1 MDIRILS
8 GRLSL
13 IATLLQIGI
22 AGGGGASTELS
33 EHTLGARAA
42 NSHLAAVT
50 EQSRTSPSPIQ
61 RPPAKSTSAQQPK
74 RPGSTDPCNSPN
86 PVLILAAIKVRDAGK
101 PTTTDYPFLAATPLQ
116 VCIAVTSGGKAR
128 GGGHGASSGVVT
140 LDSTVLLSQHDF
152 SPGFTGVKLKR
163 PLSTGS
169 HKLGI
174 YVASAPGT
182 SIKAVISTPAVQGRP
197 VVILPDHHDTSPPL
211 RSMRQLPPPAK
222 PTIMPAPPS
231 APVVLRRGPD
241 PVLQT
246 KPSPGTSSADFAVIN
261 GIPLAGGFPPD
272 PNASVGGSQVVE
284 TVNVAFQVFDK
295 SSGQSLL
302 GPSGLNTIWQGFAG
316 FCATSGFYSDPV
328 VHYDNAAGRWFITL
342 LATDFSTT
350 FEECIAVS
358 TSSDATGQYNRYSY
372 SFSSLPDY
380 PKVGI
385 WPDAYYL
392 SYNNAPNWACAY
404 DRSAMFSGATAKTV
418 CFPEPAGAGIA
429 LPSDLD
435 GATAP
440 PSGEP
445 NFYLTWPF
453 STNSLD
459 LFKFHVDFTNPGNST
474 LTGPT
479 SIAVAAFGASQ
490 TFVPQ
495 LGTSQTLT
503 SDMGTMKNRLTY
515 RNFGSHEA
523 LVTCHIV
530 DSGSGGSAVRWYE
543 IRSPNTTPTVFQQ
556 GSYAPDTGFRFFC
569 SAAMDGAGNIAV
581 GYSVSSS
588 TMYPAIRFAGRFAA
602 DPSGVLRGETSIIE
616 GGGYQ
621 TGVNRWGDYTSMA
634 IDASDDRTFVYTNE
648 YYAQQGGNGQPT
660 GWSTRMA
667 TFTLNP
673 FAATGS
679 LGTPRFL
686 SAVTLLPNGKVL
698 VAGGS
703 NSTGPFTN
711 AISTAELYDSAT
723 GAFTATGSMTTPR
736 DEPQGILLPNGKVLV
751 LGGYDAGGNVLA
763 SAELYDP
770 VTGTFTA
777 TSSMTVKRVAFAA
790 TLLPNGK
797 VLIAGGTSNG
807 VPSGNLASAE
817 LYDLTTGTFTATGS
831 MTTSRTTYTAALLPN
846 GKVLIAGGQS
856 STIGVMLATAELYD
870 PSTGTFSATGSM
882 TVPRLAYTETLLP
895 NGKVLIAGGTTNG
908 DNTGTLA
915 SAELYDPAS
924 GTFALT
930 GSLNTGRFYSS
941 SAPLLPNGN
950 VLITGGRDSMANII
964 ESAEVYNSATGTFSY
979 AGTGMSSRHFRATE
993 VLLANGK
1000 VLIAGGD
1007 DNTAKPTSAAELY
1020 DSGYPQTVGAFTSK
1034 GSMIAARG
1042 LYAETQLPNGSVLIA
1057 GGSNGSAAL
1066 SSAEV
1071 YNPGSGAFT
1080 ATGSMSAGRV
1090 RPSAVLLPNGR
1101 VLIAGGQTLSGTP
1114 LDTAELYD
1122 PAAGTFTPTGSM
1134 STARYAPTMTLLP
1147 TGKVLVAG
1155 GQGPAGS
1162 LTTAELYDPASGT
1175 FAATAS
1181 MATARAGARAVLLT
1195 VNGKVLIAGGV
1206 ASNGKDLASAEL
1218 YDPWA
1223 GTFASTG
1230 NMGTARGGFT
1240 AVLLPN
1246 GGVLIAGGQ
1255 SSGTAYLS
1263 SAEIYN
1269 SVAGTFAAT
1278 GSMGQSRSGHSASLL
1293 PNGKVLVA
1301 GGFNGS
1307 TASPAAELYDPATG
1321 AFVPTGAMLAARFFQ
1336 QSTVLRATGNL
1347 LMPGG
1352 FNGAAYL
1359 ASAELYQ

>member
-1 MDIRILS
+1 MHTRIPS
-8 GRLSL
+8 GHRLSL
-13 IATLLQIGI
+13 IAMLLQIGI
-22 AGGGGASTELS
+22 AGCGDTSI
-33 EHTLGARAA
+33 LGAIGA
-42 NSHLAAVT
+42 NSHLVAVT
-50 EQSRTSPSPIQ
+50 EQSRTSPSSIQ
-61 RPPAKSTSAQQPK
+61 KQPPAKLTSAQQPTK
-74 RPGSTDPCNSPN
+74 PGSTTDPCNDPN
-86 PVLILAAIKVRDAGK
+86 PVLILAAINVRDAGK
-101 PTTTDYPFLAATPLQ
+101 PATTDYPFLAATPLQ
-116 VCIAVTSGGKAR
+116 VCIAVTSGGKPR
-128 GGGHGASSGVVT
+128 GRGNGASSGVVT
-140 LDSTVLLSQHDF
+140 LDSTVLLSQRDF
-152 SPGFTGVKLKR
+152 SAGFAGAKLKR
-163 PLSTGS
+163 PLSAGRHRLS
-169 HKLGI
+169 I

-182 SIKAVISTPAVQGRP
+182 FLKAVISTPAVQGRP

-211 RSMRQLPPPAK
+211 RSMRQLPPPAT
-222 PTIMPAPPS
+222 PVIMPPPPS
-231 APVVLRRGPD
+231 APIVIRPGPD

-246 KPSPGTSSADFAVIN
+246 KPSPGMSSADFAVIN
-261 GIPLAGGFPPD
+261 GIPLAGGYPPD
-272 PNASVGGSQVVE
+272 PNASVGGNQVVE
-284 TVNVAFQVFDK
+284 TVNRAFQVFNK

-302 GPSGLNTIWQGFAG
+302 GPSGLNTIWQGFGG
-316 FCATSGFYSDPV
+316 FCETSGFGDPI
-328 VHYDNAAGRWFITL
+328 VHYDNAAGRWFITQ
-342 LATDFSTT
+342 LATNSSTING
-350 FEECIAVS
+350 ECIAVS
-358 TSSDATGQYNRYSY
+358 TSSDAAGSYNRYSY
-372 SFSSLPDY
+372 SFSALPDY

-392 SYNNAPNWACAY
+392 SYNNLSNWACAY
-404 DRSAMFSGATAKTV
+404 DRSAMLSGTTAQTV
-418 CFPEPAGAGIA
+418 CFARPAGELTS
-429 LPSDLD
+429 LPSDRD
-435 GATAP
+435 GTTAP

-445 NFYLTWPF
+445 NFYLGWPA
-453 STNSLD
+453 STNSLHM
-459 LFKFHVDFTNPGNST
+459 FKFHVDFTTPGNST
-474 LTGPT
+474 FTGPT
-479 SIAVAAFGASQ
+479 SIAVAPFGASQ

-503 SDMGTMKNRLTY
+503 SDMGIMKNRLTY
-515 RNFGSHEA
+515 RNFGSHES
-523 LVTCHIV
+523 LVTCHTV
-530 DSGSGGSAVRWYE
+530 DGGSGGSAVRWYE
-543 IRSPNTTPTVFQQ
+543 IRSPNTTPKVFQQ
-556 GSYAPDTGFRFFC
+556 GSYAPDAGFRFYC

-602 DPSGVLRGETSIIE
+602 DPLGVLRGETSIIE

-621 TGVNRWGDYTSMA
+621 AGVVRWGDYTSMA

-648 YYAQQGGNGQPT
+648 YYAQPGGNGQPT

-667 TFTLNP
+667 VFTLNP
-673 FAATGS
+673 FNPTGS
-679 LGTPRFL
+679 LGTPRFRP
-686 SAVTLLPNGKVL
+686 AVTLLPNGKVL

-703 NSTGPFTN
+703 NSTGPFIN
-711 AISTAELYDSAT
+711 AISTAEVYEPAT
-723 GAFTATGSMTTPR
+723 AAFTATGSMTTPR
-736 DEPQGILLPNGKVLV
+736 AEAQGILLPNGKVLV
-751 LGGYDAGGNVLA
+751 AGGYDASGSVLA

-777 TSSMTVKRVAFAA
+777 TGSMTVKRVAFAA

-797 VLIAGGTSNG
+797 VLIAGGSSNG
-807 VPSGNLASAE
+807 VTSGNLASAE
-817 LYDLTTGTFTATGS
+817 LYDLTTGMFTATGS

-856 STIGVMLATAELYD
+856 STIGVMLASAELYD
-870 PSTGTFSATGSM
+870 PSTGAFSPTGSM
-882 TVPRLAYTETLLP
+882 TAPRLAYTETLLP

-950 VLITGGRDSMANII
+950 VLITGGRDSMANVID
-964 ESAEVYNSATGTFSY
+964 SAEVYNSATGKFSY

-1007 DNTAKPTSAAELY
+1007 DNTAKPVSAAELY
-1020 DSGYPQTVGAFTSK
+1020 DSGYPQTVQAFTSK
-1034 GSMIAARG
+1034 GSMTAARG
-1042 LYAETQLPNGSVLIA
+1042 FYAETQLPNGSVLIA

-1066 SSAEV
+1066 SSAEL
-1071 YNPGSGAFT
+1071 YNPGTGAFT
-1080 ATGSMSAGRV
+1080 ATGSMSAARV
-1090 RPSAVLLPNGR
+1090 RPSAILLPNGR

-1114 LDTAELYD
+1114 LNSAEVYD
-1122 PAAGTFTPTGSM
+1122 PVAGTFTPTGSM
-1134 STARYAPTMTLLP
+1134 SAARYAPVMTLLP

-1162 LTTAELYDPASGT
+1162 LATAELYDPASGT
-1175 FAATAS
+1175 FVATAS
-1181 MATARAGARAVLLT
+1181 MATARAGARAVLLS

-1218 YDPWA
+1218 YDPWS
-1223 GTFASTG
+1223 GMFASTG
-1230 NMGTARGGFT
+1230 SMGTARGGFT

-1246 GGVLIAGGQ
+1246 GSVLISGGQ
-1255 SSGTAYLS
+1255 SSATAYLS

-1269 SVAGTFAAT
+1269 PVTGTFAPT
-1278 GSMGQSRSGHSASLL
+1278 GSMSQSRSGHTGILL
-1293 PNGKVLVA
+1293 PNGNVLVA

-1307 TASPAAELYDPATG
+1307 SALAASELYDPATG

-1336 QSTVLRATGNL
+1336 QSIVLRATGNL

-1359 ASAELYQ
+1359 ASVELYQ

>member
-1 MDIRILS
+1 MHTRILS
-8 GRLSL
+8 GHRLSF
-13 IATLLQIGI
+13 IAVLLQIGI
-22 AGGGGASTELS
+22 AGCTSIALS
-33 EHTLGARAA
+33 VYTLGAIEA
-42 NSHLAAVT
+42 NSHLVALT
-50 EQSRTSPSPIQ
+50 EQSRTTPSSIQ
-61 RPPAKSTSAQQPK
+61 KQPLAKSTSAQQPT
-74 RPGSTDPCNSPN
+74 RRGSTTDPCNSPN
-86 PVLILAAIKVRDAGK
+86 PVLILAAIKIRDAGK
-101 PTTTDYPFLAATPLQ
+101 PTTTDYPFLAATPLE
-116 VCIAVTSGGKAR
+116 VCIAVTSGGKPR
-128 GGGHGASSGVVT
+128 GGASSGVVT

-152 SPGFTGVKLKR
+152 SAGFAGAKLNP
-163 PLSTGS
+163 PLSAGS
-169 HKLGI
+169 HQLSI

-182 SIKAVISTPAVQGRP
+182 FIKVVISTPAVQGRP

-211 RSMRQLPPPAK
+211 RSMRQLPPPTT
-222 PTIMPAPPS
+222 PVIMSPPPS
-231 APVVLRRGPD
+231 PPKVIRPGPD

-246 KPSPGTSSADFAVIN
+246 KPSPGMSSADFAVIN
-261 GIPLAGGFPPD
+261 GIPLSAGYPPD
-272 PNASVGGSQVVE
+272 PNASVGGNQVVE
-284 TVNVAFQVFDK
+284 TVNRAFQVFNK
-295 SSGQSLL
+295 LSGQSLL
-302 GPSGLNTIWQGFAG
+302 GPSGLNTIWQGFGG
-316 FCATSGFYSDPV
+316 FCETSGFGDPV
-328 VHYDNAAGRWFITL
+328 VHYDNAAGRWFITQ
-342 LATDFSTT
+342 LANGSSTG
-350 FEECIAVS
+350 ECIAVS
-358 TSSDATGQYNRYSY
+358 TSSDATGSYSRYSY

-392 SYNNAPNWACAY
+392 SYNNFSNWACAY
-404 DRSAMFSGATAKTV
+404 DRSAMLSGATAKTV

-445 NFYLTWPF
+445 NFYLSWPF

-479 SIAVAAFGASQ
+479 SITVAAFGASQ
-490 TFVPQ
+490 AFVPQ

-503 SDMGTMKNRLTY
+503 SDMGTLKNRLTY
-515 RNFGSHEA
+515 RNFGSHES

-530 DSGSGGSAVRWYE
+530 DGGSGGSAVRWYE

-556 GSYAPDTGFRFFC
+556 GSYAPDAGFRFYC

-581 GYSVSSS
+581 GYSVSNT

-602 DPSGVLRGETSIIE
+602 DPLNMLRGETSIIE
-616 GGGYQ
+616 GGGSQ
-621 TGVNRWGDYTSMA
+621 AGIVRWGDYTSMA
-634 IDASDDRTFVYTNE
+634 IDAADDRTFVYTNE
-648 YYAQQGGNGQPT
+648 YFAAPGGSGTST

-667 TFTLNP
+667 VFTLNP
-673 FAATGS
+673 FNATGS

-686 SAVTLLPNGKVL
+686 PAVTLLPNGKVL

-703 NSTGPFTN
+703 NSTGPSTN
-711 AISTAELYDSAT
+711 AISTAEVYDPAT
-723 GAFTATGSMTTPR
+723 AAFTATGSMTTPR
-736 DEPQGILLPNGKVLV
+736 TEAQGILLPNGKVLV
-751 LGGYDAGGNVLA
+751 AGGYDGSGGVLA

-777 TSSMTVKRVAFAA
+777 TGSMTVKRVAFAA

-817 LYDLTTGTFTATGS
+817 LYDLTTGMFTATGS

-856 STIGVMLATAELYD
+856 STIGVMLASAELYD
-870 PSTGTFSATGSM
+870 PSTGAFSPTGSM
-882 TVPRLAYTETLLP
+882 TAPRLAYTETLLP
-895 NGKVLIAGGTTNG
+895 NGKVLIAGGTKNG
-908 DNTGTLA
+908 TNTGTLA

-930 GSLNTGRFYSS
+930 GSLNTGRFFSS

-964 ESAEVYNSATGTFSY
+964 DSAEVYNSATGTFSY
-979 AGTGMSSRHFRATE
+979 AGTGMFSRHFRATE

-1000 VLIAGGD
+1000 VLITGGD
-1007 DNTAKPTSAAELY
+1007 DNTAKPVSASELY
-1020 DSGYPQTVGAFTSK
+1020 DSGYPQTVQAFTSK
-1034 GSMIAARG
+1034 GSMTAARG
-1042 LYAETQLPNGSVLIA
+1042 FYADTQLPNGSVLLA

-1066 SSAEV
+1066 SSAEL
-1071 YNPGSGAFT
+1071 YNPGTGAFT
-1080 ATGSMSAGRV
+1080 ATGGMSAARV

-1114 LDTAELYD
+1114 LNSAEIYN
-1122 PAAGTFTPTGSM
+1122 PVAGTFTSTGSM
-1134 STARYAPTMTLLP
+1134 STARYAPVMTLLP
-1147 TGKVLVAG
+1147 TGKVLIAG
-1155 GQGPAGS
+1155 GQGPSGS
-1162 LTTAELYDPASGT
+1162 LATAELYDPASGT
-1175 FAATAS
+1175 FVATAS
-1181 MATARAGARAVLLT
+1181 MATARAGARAVLLSI
-1195 VNGKVLIAGGV
+1195 NGKVLIAGGV

-1218 YDPWA
+1218 YDPWS
-1223 GTFASTG
+1223 GTFAATG
-1230 NMGTARGGFT
+1230 SMGTARGGFT

-1246 GGVLIAGGQ
+1246 GSVLISGGQ
-1255 SSGTAYLS
+1255 SSATAYLS

-1269 SVAGTFAAT
+1269 PVAGTFTAT
-1278 GSMGQSRSGHSASLL
+1278 GSMSQSRSGHTGILL

-1307 TASPAAELYDPATG
+1307 SALDASELYDPATG

-1336 QSTVLRATGNL
+1336 QSIVLRATGNL

-1359 ASAELYQ
+1359 ASVELYQ

>member
-1 MDIRILS
+1 MDTRILS

-13 IATLLQIGI
+13 IVVLLQIGI
-22 AGGGGASTELS
+22 AGCGDTSTELS
-33 EHTLGARAA
+33 ERTLGARAA
-42 NSHLAAVT
+42 NSHLVAVT
-50 EQSRTSPSPIQ
+50 EQSRTSPSSSQ
-61 RPPAKSTSAQQPK
+61 QPPAKSTSAQQPT
-74 RPGSTDPCNSPN
+74 RPGSTDPCYSPN
-86 PVLILAAIKVRDAGK
+86 PVRILAAIKVRNAGK
-101 PTTTDYPFLAATPLQ
+101 PTTTDYPFLAATPLRI
-116 VCIAVTSGGKAR
+116 CIAVTTGGKPR
-128 GGGHGASSGVVT
+128 GGGNGASSGVVT
-140 LDSTVLLSQHDF
+140 LDSNVLLSRHDF
-152 SPGFTGVKLKR
+152 SPGFTGAKLKR
-163 PLSTGS
+163 PVSTGRHRLS
-169 HKLGI
+169 I

-182 SIKAVISTPAVQGRP
+182 FIRAVISTPAIQGRP
-197 VVILPDHHDTSPPL
+197 VAILPDYHDTSPPL

-222 PTIMPAPPS
+222 PTIMDPPPS
-231 APVVLRRGPD
+231 APIVVRRGPD

-261 GIPLAGGFPPD
+261 GIPLAGGYPPD

-284 TVNVAFQVFDK
+284 TVNQAFQVFNK

-302 GPSGLNTIWQGFAG
+302 GPSALNTLWQGFAG
-316 FCATSGFYSDPV
+316 FCSTSGFGDPV
-328 VHYDNAAGRWFITL
+328 VHYDNAAGRWFITQ
-342 LATDFSTT
+342 LATDFSTVNG
-350 FEECIAVS
+350 ECIAVS
-358 TSSDATGQYNRYSY
+358 TSSDATGSYNRYSY

-392 SYNNAPNWACAY
+392 SYNNLSSWACAY
-404 DRSAMFSGATAKTV
+404 DRSAMLTGATAQTV
-418 CFPEPAGAGIA
+418 CFPRPAGELIA
-429 LPSDLD
+429 APSDLD
-435 GATAP
+435 GTAAP

-445 NFYLTWPF
+445 NFYLGWGGT
-453 STNSLD
+453 TNNSLD
-459 LFKFHVDFTNPGNST
+459 MFKFHVDFAVPGNST
-474 LTGPT
+474 FTGPT
-479 SIAVAAFGASQ
+479 SITVAAFSASQ

-495 LGTSQTLT
+495 LGTSQTLP
-503 SDMGTMKNRLTY
+503 SDMGVIRNRLTY
-515 RNFGSHEA
+515 RNFGAHES
-523 LVTCHIV
+523 LVTCQIV

-543 IRSPNTTPTVFQQ
+543 IRSPSTTPTVFQQ
-556 GSYAPDTGFRFFC
+556 GSYAPDSSFRFYC

-588 TMYPAIRFAGRFAA
+588 TMFPAIRFTGRFAT
-602 DPSGVLRGETSIIE
+602 DPLGVLRGETSIIE

-634 IDASDDRTFVYTNE
+634 IDATDDMTFVYTNE
-648 YYAQQGGNGQPT
+648 YYAQPGGNGQPT

-686 SAVTLLPNGKVL
+686 PAVTLLPNGKVL

-711 AISTAELYDSAT
+711 AISTAELYDPAT

-751 LGGYDAGGNVLA
+751 LGGYDPSGNVIA

-770 VTGTFTA
+770 VAGTFTA
-777 TSSMTVKRVAFAA
+777 TGSMTVKRVGFAA
-790 TLLPNGK
+790 TVLPNGK

-817 LYDLTTGTFTATGS
+817 LYDLTTGAFTATS
-831 MTTSRTTYTAALLPN
+831 TMTTSRTASTAALLPN

-856 STIGVMLATAELYD
+856 STIGVMLASAELYD
-870 PSTGTFSATGSM
+870 PSTGAFSATGSM
-882 TVPRLAYTETLLP
+882 TKPRYGYTETLLA

-930 GSLNTGRFYSS
+930 GSLNTGRFISS

-950 VLITGGRDSMANII
+950 VLITGGRDSMATILV
-964 ESAEVYNSATGTFSY
+964 SAEVYNSATGTFSY

-1007 DNTAKPTSAAELY
+1007 DNTAKPVSVAELY
-1020 DSGYPQTVGAFTSK
+1020 DSGYPQTVEAFTSK
-1034 GSMIAARG
+1034 GSLTGVRG
-1042 LYAETQLPNGSVLIA
+1042 LYAETQLPNGTVLIA

-1066 SSAEV
+1066 SSAEL
-1071 YNPGSGAFT
+1071 YNPGTGAFT
-1080 ATGSMSAGRV
+1080 ATGSMSTARV

-1114 LDTAELYD
+1114 LGSAELYD
-1122 PAAGTFTPTGSM
+1122 PVAGTFTPTGSM

-1162 LTTAELYDPASGT
+1162 LATAELYDPASGT
-1175 FAATAS
+1175 FVATAS
-1181 MATARAGARAVLLT
+1181 MATAREGARGTLLT
-1195 VNGKVLIAGGV
+1195 ANGKILIAGGV
-1206 ASNGKDLASAEL
+1206 GTGGYLASAEL

-1223 GTFASTG
+1223 GTFVSTG
-1230 NMGTARGGFT
+1230 SMGTARANFT
-1240 AVLLPN
+1240 SVLLPN
-1246 GGVLIAGGQ
+1246 GSVLVAGGV
-1255 SSGTAYLS
+1255 SFGTAYLG

-1269 SVAGTFAAT
+1269 PVAGTFTPT
-1278 GSMGQSRSGHSASLL
+1278 GSMSQSRSAHTASLL

-1307 TASPAAELYDPATG
+1307 ALAATELYDPATG

-1352 FNGAAYL
+1352 FNGSAYL